1 MHLHL
6 ILSFLSATGAM
17 ENVRL
22 AAISYQQD
30 FPGHNYFQDWVE
42 VHSILGLTVEY
53 GTAVA
58 VASLVGR
65 TAGLSGSKIE
75 SNVDLLDRHTYV
87 YLGRKL

>member
-1 MHLHL
+1 
-6 ILSFLSATGAM
+6 M

-22 AAISYQQD
+22 AAINYQKD

-42 VHSILGLTVEY
+42 IHSILGLTVKY

-65 TAGLSGSKIE
+65 TARLSGSEIE
-75 SNVDLLDRHTYV
+75 SKVDIQNTCRQGNVF
-87 YLGRKL
+87 LGRKL